1 MPMTGIAPEDH
12 DTFRNELASVARD
25 GRRRWIYARQP
36 SGPRYRARTYLSWV
50 LLAFLIFVP
59 FVTIYGQPLMQL
71 NVLQRHFVLLGI
83 VFRPQDFHLVVL
95 IALSLLVTLLLSTV
109 AVGRVWCGWL
119 CPQTVFMEMLF
130 RKIEYWIDGSAE
142 EQLRRDRGP
151 WTRARVLRTGVK
163 HAIFGGLSFV
173 LANVFLAWIVGAAE
187 LRRIVTDPPS
197 QHLAGLIAILI
208 FSLVFYAV
216 FARFRE
222 QACVLA
228 CPYGR
233 VMSALTDADTATIT
247 YDRVR
252 GEPRGHRA
260 HESALARQPSGDCVD
275 CHRCVTVCP
284 TGIDIRDGI
293 QLECINCTACMDACD
308 SVMARLNR
316 PAGLIRWT
324 SHAAMMAATAP
335 STGRRRRLTARVAAY
350 CAVWLVLATAVGA
363 LLLTRR
369 DLDVVILR
377 QPGTLYATAAGSDL
391 TNFYQVQ
398 ALNRTRHD
406 TAFTIDVTRPR
417 GGRILPL
424 GAIDRVAAYGLLEG
438 RLVLQLPVEAIT
450 GPSTPVTF
458 AIRTDR
464 GVVQTIESTF
474 LGPAIAGTSAQRE

>member
-1 MPMTGIAPEDH
+1 
-12 DTFRNELASVARD
+12 V
-25 GRRRWIYARQP
+25 
-36 SGPRYRARTYLSWV
+36 SWV
-50 LLAFLIFVP
+50 LLAFLLFAP

-71 NVLQRHFVLLGI
+71 NVLQRHFVLLGL

-95 IALSLLVTLLLSTV
+95 IALGLLVTLLLSTV
-109 AVGRVWCGWL
+109 AIGRVWCGWL

-151 WTRARVLRTGVK
+151 WTRARVLRTGLK

-252 GEPRGHRA
+252 GEPRRRRA
-260 HESALARQPSGDCVD
+260 HEPALAGQPSGDCVD

-308 SVMARLNR
+308 SVMTRLER
-316 PAGLIRWT
+316 PIGLIRWT

-350 CAVWLVLATAVGA
+350 SAVWLVLVSAVAA

-377 QPGTLYATAAGSDL
+377 QPGTLYATAAGGDL

-406 TAFTIDVTRPR
+406 TAFTIEVTRPR

-450 GPSTPVTF
+450 GPSTRVTF
-458 AIRTDR
+458 AVRTGG